1 MKQFYY
7 IDENNKEQIDL
18 IHLFEHA
25 FDYSIETDEIILAL
39 KILQKH
45 IQIIK
50 K

>member
-7 IDENNKEQIDL
+7 IDENNQEQIDL

-25 FDYSIETDEIILAL
+25 FDYNLTTYEIIIAL

-45 IQIIK
+45 IQILK

>member
-7 IDENNKEQIDL
+7 IDENNEEQIDL

-25 FDYSIETDEIILAL
+25 FDYSIATDEIIQAL

-45 IQIIK
+45 IQINKI
-50 K
+50 